1 MHTDKIPQ
9 YFGKDLESMSFA
21 KNYHRWILAE
31 FSPYLGQNIAE
42 VGAGTGN
49 FSILLLETNIRKLK
63 AFEPSDNMFPLL
75 KKTLSKDKRACVE
88 NNFFGRTITEE
99 EHFDSVLYV
108 NVLEH
113 IEDDMSELIKAHDA
127 LVSGGRLLIF
137 APALPALYSNMDRQI
152 GHFRRY
158 TKKNLLKLVQNSGFS
173 IIKAKYFDVAGIIP
187 WYINFVLLKNQ
198 MSSRS
203 ISLYDKAVVPIMRIV
218 ENTVAPPIGKN
229 LLVIAKKV

>member
-1 MHTDKIPQ
+1 MKIREAHCSSVNEKKLNFSSLFLYSVLRCLQIFKINLVLLISSQGKTMHTDKIPQ

-127 LVSGGRLLIF
+127 LVSGGHLLIF

-158 TKKNLLKLVQNSGFS
+158 TKKNLLKLVQN
-173 IIKAKYFDVAGIIP
+173 
-187 WYINFVLLKNQ
+187 
-198 MSSRS
+198 
-203 ISLYDKAVVPIMRIV
+203 
-218 ENTVAPPIGKN
+218 
-229 LLVIAKKV
+229 